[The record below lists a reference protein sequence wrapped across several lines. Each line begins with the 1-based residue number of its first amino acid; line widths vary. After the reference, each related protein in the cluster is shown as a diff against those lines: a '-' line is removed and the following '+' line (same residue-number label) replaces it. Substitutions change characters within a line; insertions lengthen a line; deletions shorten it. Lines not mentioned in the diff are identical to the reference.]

1 MKRVIFL
8 TVGCLGLI
16 ALEGCKEKTPNRD
29 YIPVIKQRVFLLQQA
44 IKERSKVALDSLLTE
59 EFASISGADSVVQ
72 FSYGADP
79 DFQFDRF
86 GRTEIF
92 YTDARARV
100 DGNIVGVDGRILK
113 GDDPDLRAPGGS
125 VVAEKDR
132 PDVRKPGFGRHAKV
146 IQQPSAC
153 HKLKK
158 RLLVRALFYLPICP
172 DHR

>member
-8 TVGCLGLI
+8 AVGCLSLI

-59 EFASISGADSVVQ
+59 EFASNSGADSVVQ

-113 GDDPDLRAPGGS
+113 EMTLTYEHRGDRWL
-125 VVAEKDR
+125 
-132 PDVRKPGFGRHAKV
+132 
-146 IQQPSAC
+146 
-153 HKLKK
+153 LKK
-158 RLLVRALFYLPICP
+158 IGPMFASP
-172 DHR
+172 DSVDTLK

>member
-8 TVGCLGLI
+8 AVGCLGLI
-16 ALEGCKEKTPNRD
+16 TLEGCKEKTPNRD

-44 IKERSKVALDSLLTE
+44 IKERSKVALDSLLTDE
-59 EFASISGADSVVQ
+59 YASVSGADSVVQ

-79 DFQFDRF
+79 GFQFDRF

-113 GDDPDLRAPGGS
+113 EMTLTYEHRGDRWLLKKIGPMQASPDLIDTT
-125 VVAEKDR
+125 K
-132 PDVRKPGFGRHAKV
+132 
-146 IQQPSAC
+146 
-153 HKLKK
+153 
-158 RLLVRALFYLPICP
+158 
-172 DHR
+172 